1 MGKLAALLVVLVVM
15 SLGLQWLMSTVSVAG
30 ELLEQYF
37 AALTLLIVLAL
48 LMPGYDQTQALS
60 FSSSPP

>member
-1 MGKLAALLVVLVVM
+1 MGKLAALLVVLVAM
-15 SLGLQWLMSTVSVAG
+15 SLGLQWLMSITSVAG

-48 LMPGYDQTQALS
+48 LMPGTTKRK
-60 FSSSPP
+60 P